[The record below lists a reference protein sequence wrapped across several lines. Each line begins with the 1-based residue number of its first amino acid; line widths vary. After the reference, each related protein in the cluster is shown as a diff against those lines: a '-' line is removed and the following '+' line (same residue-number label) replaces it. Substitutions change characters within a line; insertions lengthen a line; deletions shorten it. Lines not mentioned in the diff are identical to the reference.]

1 MPKVGEVEGFIVH
14 VYTRDEHPPA
24 HVHVEKAGAKMKIM
38 IRVDEVEYH
47 SYKGREPRASE
58 RARATEIVAELL
70 DECWV
75 TWRAYNE
82 RS

>member
-47 SYKGREPRASE
+47 SYKGRERGLRREPGLPRSSP
-58 RARATEIVAELL
+58 
-70 DECWV
+70 
-75 TWRAYNE
+75 N
-82 RS
+82 S